1 MNSLTMEN
9 LKRIR
14 DMESICPDWKAK
26 DSIVT
31 DPVEGK
37 RVCRACGTIQEVNII
52 DETSEWRNFGS
63 EGNGADMNRVGGP
76 VNNHLDN
83 GGLSTV
89 ITGPGDNKLINS
101 NNRISSNAK
110 DKNKMRGWAIIKE
123 LCRDIHVSKSVEK
136 DACDLFNQVE
146 DHENW

>member
-1 MNSLTMEN
+1 
-9 LKRIR
+9 
-14 DMESICPDWKAK
+14 
-26 DSIVT
+26 
-31 DPVEGK
+31 
-37 RVCRACGTIQEVNII
+37 
-52 DETSEWRNFGS
+52 
-63 EGNGADMNRVGGP
+63 MNRVGGP